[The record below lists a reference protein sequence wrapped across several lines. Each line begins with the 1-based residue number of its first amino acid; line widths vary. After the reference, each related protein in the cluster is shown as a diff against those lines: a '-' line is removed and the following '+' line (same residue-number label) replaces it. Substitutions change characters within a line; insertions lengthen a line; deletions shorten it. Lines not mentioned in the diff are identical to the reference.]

1 MPSTPSLS
9 RLNALARFQWRFRK
23 DKRGVAAVEFALV
36 APILILAYL
45 GMAELTLGLMAAR
58 RAEHLTSTIGD
69 LASQSDNLQVLDIDD
84 LFDIGSSMLPPFPAG
99 KALQIRL
106 SEVEMNTQNQ
116 AVIVWTQNQ
125 YWTGAAYT
133 QGTVVPQITTAQLA
147 QGQYEI
153 MTEVEYDY
161 VSPIGNFLPG
171 TTKFK
176 YTFYHHPRNGSQ
188 VTQVG

>member
-1 MPSTPSLS
+1 MLR
-9 RLNALARFQWRFRK
+9 RLNALMRLNWRFRK

-58 RAEHLTSTIGD
+58 RTEHLASTIGD
-69 LASQSDNLQVLDIDD
+69 LASQSDNLAQSDITD
-84 LFDIGSSMLPPFPAG
+84 LFSIGSSMLPPFPAG
-99 KALQIRL
+99 SALKIRL
-106 SEVEMNTQNQ
+106 SEVMMNSSNQAIVQWSQNQ
-116 AVIVWTQNQ
+116 N
-125 YWTGAAYT
+125 WTGTPYVANVT
-133 QGTVVPQITTAQLA
+133 PIPQITTTQLA

-171 TTKFK
+171 TTKMT
-176 YTFYHHPRNGSQ
+176 YTFYHHPRNGTQ
-188 VTQVG
+188 VTHIG